1 MCRLVESSVAGGE
14 RKYLDS
20 VKLAT
25 ELCGQIG
32 IRFQR
37 LRGQV
42 YAIEAPGG
50 ESGNGTFQGSKEDRF
65 EDQDMVGDYGF
76 LNFEAEKVVEM
87 LRNCSESWGLA
98 ARLTKADIYFRN
110 EME

>member
-1 MCRLVESSVAGGE
+1 
-14 RKYLDS
+14 
-20 VKLAT
+20 
-25 ELCGQIG
+25 
-32 IRFQR
+32 
-37 LRGQV
+37 
-42 YAIEAPGG
+42 
-50 ESGNGTFQGSKEDRF
+50 
-65 EDQDMVGDYGF
+65 MVGDYGF